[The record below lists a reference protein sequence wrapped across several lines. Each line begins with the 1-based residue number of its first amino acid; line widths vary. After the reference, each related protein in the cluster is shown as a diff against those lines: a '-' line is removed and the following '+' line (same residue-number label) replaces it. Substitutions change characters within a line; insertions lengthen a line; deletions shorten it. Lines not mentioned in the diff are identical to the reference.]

1 MNLKS
6 ELENSGHLVLESIA
20 KNITK
25 LNNIFE
31 ANNTDVEGN
40 ELKYEALQ
48 IGLCITCV
56 NLGDCHWQENN
67 KIYCEHYL

>member
-6 ELENSGHLVLESIA
+6 ELENSGHLVLDSIA

-40 ELKYEALQ
+40 ELKYEAIQ
-48 IGLCITCV
+48 IGLCITCA
-56 NLGDCHWQENN
+56 NFGDCNWQENN